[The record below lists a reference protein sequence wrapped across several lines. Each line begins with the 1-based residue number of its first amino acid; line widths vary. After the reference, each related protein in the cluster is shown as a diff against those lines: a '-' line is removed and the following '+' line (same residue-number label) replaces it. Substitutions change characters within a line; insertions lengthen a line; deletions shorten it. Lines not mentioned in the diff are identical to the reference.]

1 LAVAAPGHL
10 LLQQQTAVIL
20 YLAQLPQM
28 AVAGADTT
36 LTTYTLQRLALT
48 AALAVAVIL
57 IPQAGLETRLALRHR
72 KAITEAAQTKVHPT
86 LLLAVVVAR
95 LLQAGPGL
103 QQPVEQ
109 VVTVRHHLSLVR
121 PLLMLAAAVVVRL
134 AYPAQMLP
142 VAQAAVE
149 QGEKLELA

>member
-1 LAVAAPGHL
+1 VVAL
-10 LLQQQTAVIL
+10 DQIQLQQLTAAIL
-20 YLAQLPQM
+20 YLALLLAP
-28 AVAGADTT
+28 AVVEVATT
-36 LTTYTLQRLALT
+36 VPQRLALT

-103 QQPVEQ
+103 QQPVER
-109 VVTVRHHLSLVR
+109 VVTVRHRLSLG
-121 PLLMLAAAVVVRL
+121 RL
-134 AYPAQMLP
+134 
-142 VAQAAVE
+142 
-149 QGEKLELA
+149 